1 MFNHWLPATLTNL
14 LCIPSVN
21 SWLTW
26 HFARQFLVLNDMNI
40 NSICRSND
48 EGEMV
53 RPYTSAT
60 MSQHTGKLYRSAV
73 SSFIFFLVVDVG
85 VTGGSANK
93 ENAAAVIHVTPQPLL
108 LTPEPWNLLVT
119 QTPAK
124 EKAKES
130 ETVVLTCH
138 LNSPQHPSLTD
149 LMVKWYKEDEKG
161 QMDLLE
167 KNMTILPNN
176 SRIFMSGDLSQG
188 DVSLIIL
195 NVTISDHGI
204 YFCEVTLPDG
214 KVVKGDGT
222 KLRIRRALGLFGIEE
237 SIGTIIGVVAA
248 GIGGIVV
255 LIIVLTPQLRKCI
268 LCMRQESH
276 QRASSA
282 DFLHSLR
289 RRVICT
295 SSSGAQKI
303 LAQPDEKIPS
313 RKG

>member
-1 MFNHWLPATLTNL
+1 
-14 LCIPSVN
+14 
-21 SWLTW
+21 
-26 HFARQFLVLNDMNI
+26 MNM
-40 NSICRSND
+40 NSICRNNG
-48 EGEMV
+48 EGEMM
-53 RPYTSAT
+53 RPCTSAT

-73 SSFIFFLVVDVG
+73 SSFIFFLVADVG

-93 ENAAAVIHVTPQPLL
+93 ENAAAVIHVTAQPLL
-108 LTPEPWNLLVT
+108 LTPEPWNFLVT

-124 EKAKES
+124 EKAKEG

-149 LMVKWYKEDEKG
+149 LMVKWYKEDENG

-167 KNMTILPNN
+167 KNVTILPNN
-176 SRIFMSGDLSQG
+176 SRIFTSGDLSQG

-195 NVTISDHGI
+195 NVTTSDHGI

-214 KVVKGDGT
+214 NVVTGDGT
-222 KLRIRRALGLFGIEE
+222 KLRIRRALGLFGMEE

-255 LIIVLTPQLRKCI
+255 LIVVLTPQLRKCI

-276 QRASSA
+276 QSIA
-282 DFLHSLR
+282 
-289 RRVICT
+289 
-295 SSSGAQKI
+295 
-303 LAQPDEKIPS
+303 
-313 RKG
+313 